1 MNGTLDRLDLSPP
14 ETGRWSGP
22 VGMALLVHGL
32 LVAALTWGITWKQD
46 TETVVLGAEL
56 WSTLPQVA
64 APRANEP
71 EPPPPEPLEKAPTPP
86 VETPPPA
93 PPKAADNRDAQIAL
107 QKRKDEEKARKEA
120 QEAQARLAKKADED
134 RKKREAE
141 AAKKLADK
149 KLAEQKAADDKRK
162 AQDAQ
167 KKKDAEQKAADA
179 KAQAQTEAERKRN
192 LERMMGQA
200 GATGAANSTGTA
212 QRDSGPSANYKD
224 KLAAR
229 IKPNIVFTD
238 TISGNPRAE
247 VEVRSLPDGTV
258 LGSRLTLSSGNK
270 AWDDAVLRA
279 IERTGKL
286 PLDEK
291 GRIPGTL
298 LLGFRPQ
305 D

>member
-14 ETGRWSGP
+14 ETGHWSGP
-22 VGMALLVHGL
+22 MGIALLVHGL
-32 LVAALTWGITWKQD
+32 LVLALTWGISWKQD
-46 TETVVLGAEL
+46 TETVVMGAEL

-71 EPPPPEPLEKAPTPP
+71 EPPAPEP
-86 VETPPPA
+86 VEQPPA
-93 PPKAADNRDAQIAL
+93 PPEKPAPPTPPKAAETKDAQIAL
-107 QKRKDEEKARKEA
+107 QKRKEEEKARKEA
-120 QEAQARLAKKADED
+120 QETRERLAKKAADD

-162 AQDAQ
+162 AQETQ
-167 KKKDAEQKAADA
+167 KKNEALQKAADA
-179 KAQAQTEAERKRN
+179 KAQAQMEAERKRN

-200 GATGAANSTGTA
+200 GATGGANSSGTA
-212 QRDSGPSANYKD
+212 QRDSGPSANYAG
-224 KLAAR
+224 KLVAR

-238 TISGNPRAE
+238 TVSGNPRAE

-258 LGSRLTLSSGNK
+258 LGSRLTQSSGNK

-291 GRIPGTL
+291 GRVPGTL